1 MNFRDFSCSDDL
13 NQEMEIVVRF
23 RDFDVLQFNLRTSER
38 KGDDKLMFWIQQEI
52 VLKKKKICPVI
63 DPETSLKSGRLKQS
77 FSTFIRWQP
86 TEKKRH
92 NLETQRDLMY
102 FLISAKQH
110 TL

>member
-52 VLKKKKICPVI
+52 VLK
-63 DPETSLKSGRLKQS
+63 
-77 FSTFIRWQP
+77 
-86 TEKKRH
+86 
-92 NLETQRDLMY
+92 
-102 FLISAKQH
+102 
-110 TL
+110 